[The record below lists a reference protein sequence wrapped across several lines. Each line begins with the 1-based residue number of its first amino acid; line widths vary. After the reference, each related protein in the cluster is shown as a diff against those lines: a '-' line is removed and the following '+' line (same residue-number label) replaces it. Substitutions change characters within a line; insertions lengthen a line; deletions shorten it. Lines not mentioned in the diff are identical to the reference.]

1 MLHRLLRC
9 EFGGFIGYCQGAR
22 NRKICGNCRFS
33 SGRSR
38 SAALAIS
45 GLVRLV
51 GALARG
57 YFHREGKF
65 QILLS
70 TRYLHSHQH
79 CAHDSWLDS
88 PAVNDRVQG
97 LSVVSDLYHAA

>member
-1 MLHRLLRC
+1 M
-9 EFGGFIGYCQGAR
+9 
-22 NRKICGNCRFS
+22 
-33 SGRSR
+33 
-38 SAALAIS
+38 AIS

-70 TRYLHSHQH
+70 ARYLHSHQH

-97 LSVVSDLYHAA
+97 LSVVSDL